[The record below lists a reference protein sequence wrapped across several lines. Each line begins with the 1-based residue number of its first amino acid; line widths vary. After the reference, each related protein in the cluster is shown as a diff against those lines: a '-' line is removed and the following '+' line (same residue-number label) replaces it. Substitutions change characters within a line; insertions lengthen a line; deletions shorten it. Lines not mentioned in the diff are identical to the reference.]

1 MVLSLVRK
9 SKFLVSL
16 YILAGMIGLSLP
28 NYGWGVKPY
37 RCRGRVQFTPCKED
51 SPPQSGFST
60 PRAQF
65 QPVAYD
71 PRFPI
76 KGSRYA
82 EVLTSSFTTL
92 NRSTGLWSGK
102 IRGNGLV
109 ETELVI
115 LRRGEIEST
124 RYMGHVWL
132 QNKSTPFKITSALPK
147 GRGWDWKVRVWAR

>member
-1 MVLSLVRK
+1 MERARLLKSKLILSLY
-9 SKFLVSL
+9 LL
-16 YILAGMIGLSLP
+16 GAIAGLGCP
-28 NYGWGVKPY
+28 TTAWGIKPY
-37 RCRGRVQFTPCKED
+37 RCRGRIQFTPCKEVANT
-51 SPPQSGFST
+51 SNSFTS

-65 QPVAYD
+65 LPVAYD

-76 KGSRYA
+76 KGTRYA

-115 LRRGEIEST
+115 IRRGEIEST

-132 QNKSTPFKITSALPK
+132 QNKSTPFKITSSLPK
-147 GRGWDWKVRVWAR
+147 GRGWEWKVRVWAR

>member
-1 MVLSLVRK
+1 MTCSQVQK
-9 SKFLVSL
+9 SKLLLSIYLFGA
-16 YILAGMIGLSLP
+16 LAGIGFPAST
-28 NYGWGVKPY
+28 WGIKPY
-37 RCRGRVQFTPCKED
+37 RCRGKVQFTPCKEEAN
-51 SPPQSGFST
+51 PQNSFIS

-65 QPVAYD
+65 QPTAYD

-76 KGSRYA
+76 KGTRYA

-115 LRRGEIEST
+115 LRRGEIESI

-132 QNKSTPFKITSALPK
+132 QNKSTPFKITSSLPK

>member
-1 MVLSLVRK
+1 MTCSRNPTSKLLLSLCLLGGII
-9 SKFLVSL
+9 LVG
-16 YILAGMIGLSLP
+16 AP
-28 NYGWGVKPY
+28 NVGWGIKPH
-37 RCRGRVQFTPCKED
+37 RCRGKVQFTPCKD
-51 SPPQSGFST
+51 ANTST
-60 PRAQF
+60 SFTSSRAQF
-65 QPVAYD
+65 RPAAYD

-92 NRSTGLWSGK
+92 SRSTGLWSGK